1 MIEGEAEFKEVAW
14 VDGTGNSQQ
23 TIAYTHLD
31 DNAAN
36 GISYYQLKQVDIDG
50 QYEWSEVVAV
60 EGAARGQDLRV
71 YPSPCTHELYI
82 GGDITEGSQLF
93 VLDALGR
100 AVLVIEHATGGAVDV
115 SQLPAGPYYLR
126 AAQPSDQGTV
136 PFIKR

>member
-1 MIEGEAEFKEVAW
+1 M
-14 VDGTGNSQQ
+14 DGAGNSQQ

-36 GISYYQLKQVDIDG
+36 GISYYKLKQVDIDG
-50 QYEWSEVVAV
+50 QYEWSEIVAV

-71 YPSPCTHELYI
+71 YPNPCTHVLFI
-82 GGDITEGSQLF
+82 GGDITEGSPLF

-100 AVLVIEHATGGAVDV
+100 TVLVIDHASGGAVDV

-136 PFIKR
+136 PFLKR